1 MYKKM
6 YITLFNAI
14 TDAINET
21 DVNIIKDRVTRVIR
35 TCLKPAY
42 FGAFHP
48 IYFCKAIALLHLN

>member
-21 DVNIIKDRVTRVIR
+21 DINIIKDILKQAQIKSEE
-35 TCLKPAY
+35 TC
-42 FGAFHP
+42 
-48 IYFCKAIALLHLN
+48 INSDEEI

>member
-21 DVNIIKDRVTRVIR
+21 DVNIIKDI
-35 TCLKPAY
+35 LKQAQ
-42 FGAFHP
+42 
-48 IYFCKAIALLHLN
+48 IKSEEICINSDEEI